1 MGSNLNQLLYF
12 LWSESNLK
20 ATDIALAFLGFMLF
34 HFFVQRK
41 KKGPPNWPL
50 LGMLPSLVLHINEI
64 HDWITRILKDSGGTF
79 YFEGLAMS
87 SMTTVATANP
97 LNLEHVLNI
106 RFNNYPKGRYFRA
119 VGHDFLGDGIFNADG
134 DMWKAQRKTA
144 NIVFNT
150 PSFRAKMAKSVEEL
164 VQNPLVPLLEESA
177 RSGDPIDLQDVLLRF
192 TFDNVCMVTLGV
204 NPGCLAGGG
213 AEAREFARAFE
224 DATEVTML
232 RFVIPPVVWRLMRI
246 FQLGPERKL
255 RRSLATVNGFMDKI
269 IGSRTGNSGAGAGTG
284 TDLLSAFM
292 KVKTENGDRL
302 YTDEKLR
309 EITVNF
315 ILAGRDTSSVA
326 LSWFFWLLLR
336 NPRVEDRI
344 LAEIRSVLSKR
355 SSTDLLNH
363 DKTQGSN
370 ISVNTGDLNFTV
382 DELKQM
388 HYLQAALS
396 ESLRLFPS
404 VPFDFKEVDSDDW
417 LPDGSYLRK
426 GFILI
431 YSIYGMGRMESIW
444 GKDCM
449 EFKPERWLDAGGN
462 FVSES
467 AYKYPVFNGGP
478 RLCLGKDFA
487 YYQMKWIA
495 ATIIWGLK
503 MKMVAGHVV
512 EPKLALTL
520 YMKNGLLVT
529 LQPRDPFGL

>member
-1 MGSNLNQLLYF
+1 MGNRFTQLLYF
-12 LWSESNLK
+12 LWSESNMK
-20 ATDIALAFLGFMLF
+20 ATDIALALLGFMLF
-34 HFFVQRK
+34 HFFMHRK
-41 KKGPPNWPL
+41 MKGPPIWPL
-50 LGMLPSLVLHINEI
+50 LGMMPSLVLHLNEI
-64 HDWITRILKDSGGTF
+64 HDWSTRVLKDCGGTC
-79 YFEGLAMS
+79 YFKGLAMS
-87 SMTTVATANP
+87 RRTTVVTANP
-97 LNLEHVLNI
+97 PNLEHVLNL

-119 VGHDFLGDGIFNADG
+119 VGHEFLGDGIFNADG
-134 DMWKAQRKTA
+134 DMWKAQRKMA
-144 NIVFNT
+144 NIEFNT
-150 PSFRAKMAKSVEEL
+150 PSFRAFMAKSVKEL
-164 VQNPLVPLLEESA
+164 VQNRLVPLLEETA

-224 DATEVTML
+224 DATEITML
-232 RFVIPPVVWRLMRI
+232 RFLTPPIVWRLMWI

-255 RRSLATVNGFMDKI
+255 RRSLATVNGFVDKI
-269 IGSRTGNSGAGAGTG
+269 IGSRTGNSVAGTG
-284 TDLLSAFM
+284 TDLLSVFM
-292 KVKTENGDRL
+292 KVKTEGGDRL

-326 LSWFFWLLLR
+326 LSWFFWLLLC
-336 NPRVEDRI
+336 NPRVEEHI
-344 LAEIRSVLSKR
+344 LAEIRSILSKMF
-355 SSTDLLNH
+355 STGLLELEAI
-363 DKTQGSN
+363 QGSK
-370 ISVNTGDLNFTV
+370 GFLNAASLSFTV
-382 DELKQM
+382 EDLKQM
-388 HYLQAALS
+388 HYLHAALS

-404 VPFDFKEVDSDDW
+404 VPFDFKEVDSDDQ

-426 GFILI
+426 GSWLI

-449 EFKPERWLDAGGN
+449 EFRPERWLDAGGN

-495 ATIIWGLK
+495 ATIIWGFK
-503 MKMVAGHVV
+503 MKMVPGHVL

-529 LQPRDPFGL
+529 LQPREPLGL